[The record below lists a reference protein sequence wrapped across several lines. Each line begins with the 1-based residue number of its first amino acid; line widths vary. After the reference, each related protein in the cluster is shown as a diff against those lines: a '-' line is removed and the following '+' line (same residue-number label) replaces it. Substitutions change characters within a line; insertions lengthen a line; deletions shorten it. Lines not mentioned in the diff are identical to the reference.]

1 MNHCYK
7 LWLDSILMPN
17 LWNYKWGN
25 TNIITNSE
33 YKTSTN
39 RGSKPSLIK
48 KLGIRVILT
57 QGKDA
62 LGFKYFWSVCSLQLP
77 SNRGA
82 TAFKQ
87 IIELNHNYLVRNKK
101 KYHVSNLHQ
110 YHFKRQKK
118 KSSFIFK
125 TTKQKKNADILLY
138 LELYIWKRLSQPV
151 WLYICFLFISRTG
164 CQVTIKW
171 INQIGTNNIWE
182 WMK

>member
-62 LGFKYFWSVCSLQLP
+62 LGFKYFLSVCSLQLP

-87 IIELNHNYLVRNKK
+87 IIELHHNYLVRNKK

-118 KSSFIFK
+118 NAVSLS
-125 TTKQKKNADILLY
+125 KQPSRRRMPTFCYISNYTYGKDSLNLY
-138 LELYIWKRLSQPV
+138 DYT
-151 WLYICFLFISRTG
+151 YAFCLFPGQDVRWPSNES
-164 CQVTIKW
+164 IK
-171 INQIGTNNIWE
+171 
-182 WMK
+182 